1 MHPAKWKAC
10 GSSTEA
16 CGDGEAGNMIWFQR
30 GRASAASLALPGM
43 CRTRLVDGPM
53 MPRVSATGHRLEEV
67 VVYSARVD
75 LVTYPV
81 VGSVLD
87 RQQHRRFKKRKG
99 PCVGG
104 CITLTACVAH
114 NLSHVL
120 SCIPSPQ
127 ALLCCM
133 LLYLRPQAS
142 RNHTPTRLIE
152 DAIQKQ

>member
-1 MHPAKWKAC
+1 
-10 GSSTEA
+10 
-16 CGDGEAGNMIWFQR
+16 
-30 GRASAASLALPGM
+30 
-43 CRTRLVDGPM
+43 M

-99 PCVGG
+99 PCVSG
-104 CITLTACVAH
+104 CITLIACVAH